1 LDAKTDHP
9 LLFTPLRVRGVT
21 LPNRLVVPP
30 MAQYSAVDGVATDFH
45 REHYGRLAVGGAGL
59 IFVEATGVTAEGRI
73 TNGCLGLWND
83 VQRAAL
89 APIAAAMKAQGA
101 VPAIQIGHGGRKAA
115 MQRPWFGNGP
125 LTDADLAR
133 GERRWQPLGPS
144 AAPLSE
150 GWLVPRA
157 MDAADMAR
165 TRRAFADA
173 ACRALEAGFE
183 VIEIHMA
190 HGYLL
195 QSFVSPLSNL
205 RTDAWGGSLEGRMRF
220 PLEVA
225 ESVRA
230 ALPDDVPL
238 FARISC
244 EDGIEGGW
252 TMDDSVAFA
261 RALGQRGVDVIDC
274 SSGGNTPRGATNANL
289 QRSPGYQVPYA
300 RRIRAESGVMT
311 EAVGRTGA
319 ARRRSRP
326 RRRRAAVPLRALL
339 GPARRAPAG
348 HRPRLPPL
356 AAPVRLV
363 AREVGQGHPGARGG
377 RTRRVL
383 TLSRRSPAG
392 SRRWI
397 RAAARRQRRPSR
409 WARH

>member
-1 LDAKTDHP
+1 VTPLDAKTDHP

-311 EAVGRTGA
+311 EAVGLIREPQFAEQVLRDGGA
-319 ARRRSRP
+319 D
-326 RRRRAAVPLRALL
+326 
-339 GPARRAPAG
+339 
-348 HRPRLPPL
+348 
-356 AAPVRLV
+356 LV
-363 AREVGQGHPGARGG
+363 AVGRQFLYEPFWGLHAAHRLGIDPDF
-377 RTRRVL
+377 
-383 TLSRRSPAG
+383 
-392 SRRWI
+392 RRWPHPYAWWLEKWDKGI
-397 RAAARRQRRPSR
+397 RAREAAERGES
-409 WARH
+409 